1 MFGWG
6 KSKNKAEKAA
16 QQDQIEPV
24 ELPEATSEA
33 VESSLESTQVQTQA
47 TIEPHDAQHT
57 DVGVLGAHHYFDLQP
72 QRQ

>member
-33 VESSLESTQVQTQA
+33 STDS
-47 TIEPHDAQHT
+47 I
-57 DVGVLGAHHYFDLQP
+57 
-72 QRQ
+72 